1 MAWRMLLVVD
11 VVVVLQVDGSLL
23 DVVVVTVLL
32 VRKLV
37 LLVVALM
44 LVAWPMLLV
53 VDVVV
58 VLRVDGGCWT
68 VELLACQLSVLIA
81 LWTEVGLRMRSVLTT
96 VGHLL
101 FPELAIRSP
110 GQLKVMVTA

>member
-1 MAWRMLLVVD
+1 MVVAASMVMAWRMLLVVD
-11 VVVVLQVDGSLL
+11 VVLRVDDGLL
-23 DVVVVTVLL
+23 DVVVATVLL

-37 LLVVALM
+37 LLMAALM
-44 LVAWPMLLV
+44 MVAWPMLLV
-53 VDVVV
+53 VDVVK
-58 VLRVDGGCWT
+58 T

-110 GQLKVMVTA
+110 WQLKVVVTA